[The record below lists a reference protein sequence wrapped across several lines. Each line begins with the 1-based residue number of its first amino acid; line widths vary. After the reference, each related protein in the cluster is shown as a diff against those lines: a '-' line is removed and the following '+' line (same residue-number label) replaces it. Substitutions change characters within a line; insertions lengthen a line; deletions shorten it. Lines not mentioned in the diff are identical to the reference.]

1 MVGMRKAAG
10 ADQSG
15 SGVEINAELGKF
27 ADFRELT
34 PRPGRRV
41 DF

>member
-1 MVGMRKAAG
+1 MMGMRKAAG
-10 ADQSG
+10 GDQSG

-27 ADFRELT
+27 ADFHKLGT
-34 PRPGRRV
+34 HLRRWM

>member
-1 MVGMRKAAG
+1 MMGMRKAART
-10 ADQSG
+10 DQSG

-27 ADFRELT
+27 ADFRELGAH
-34 PRPGRRV
+34 PRRRV

>member
-1 MVGMRKAAG
+1 MGMRKAAG

-27 ADFRELT
+27 ADFRELGAS
-34 PRPGRRV
+34 PGRRV
-41 DF
+41 GF

>member
-1 MVGMRKAAG
+1 MRNAAN

-27 ADFRELT
+27 ADFREF
-34 PRPGRRV
+34 GAESADGGV
-41 DF
+41 DL